1 MSIGKVAVV
10 NRVWSRGGG
19 GVELVEQSGAVSCQ
33 TLTPTGVRSCCENR
47 MTLSGHL
54 TGGRAESGARGT
66 ESVTFVPFWLTG
78 V

>member
-10 NRVWSRGGG
+10 NRVWSWEGGG
-19 GVELVEQSGAVSCQ
+19 ACGTECHAKESQ